1 MFNLSGIINRSG
13 LNSVN
18 AKVGSGQLAAM
29 RAQAVPRE
37 VTSTVA
43 AITHGDV
50 STALQQGIAAKT
62 NATATVSHVE
72 QKLDNKSQ
80 GTSPSTTPTSPNNNN
95 TPQPL

>member
-18 AKVGSGQLAAM
+18 AKVGSG
-29 RAQAVPRE
+29 QAVPRE